1 MVSLTSARVVWTEGL
16 DVAMLGG
23 RDRKGGRT
31 YTVEVDGVLV
41 DEAEVMVRE
50 FRALHVDETRDEV

>member
-16 DVAMLGG
+16 DVAMLEG
-23 RDRKGGRT
+23 RDRKGGRN
-31 YTVEVDGVLV
+31 YPVEVDGALV

-50 FRALHVDETRDEV
+50 FRALHVDETRDEA